1 MTNLQRVRRNK
12 GLTQQ
17 ELARNSGVSV
27 KMIQKY
33 EQGIRSINK
42 AATVTTVKL
51 ALALGC
57 GITELLEIEGK

>member
-1 MTNLQRVRRNK
+1 MTNLQRVRKNK

-33 EQGIRSINK
+33 EQGVRSINK
-42 AATVTTVKL
+42 AATLTTVKL

-57 GITELLEIEGK
+57 DISEIIELEG